1 MAEMIRSGPYG
12 PSFPG
17 LDELRA
23 LVAPMTVIEVTVQLD
38 DRQAYALDLGCSAPT
53 LDHDV
58 MTAYDKAT
66 AMMGETFRKL
76 MASDDWMISDDADAR
91 VDFHMVGGG
100 PQGPVFVIEGR
111 ADVKLVRRRP

>member
-1 MAEMIRSGPYG
+1 MAEIRSGTYG

-38 DRQAYALDLGCSAPT
+38 DRQTYALDLGCSAPT
-53 LDHDV
+53 LDRDV
-58 MTAYDKAT
+58 MAAYDKAT

-76 MASDDWMISDDADAR
+76 MASDDWMISNDAGAR
-91 VDFHMVGGG
+91 VNFQMIGSG

-111 ADVKLVRRRP
+111 ADVKLIRRQH